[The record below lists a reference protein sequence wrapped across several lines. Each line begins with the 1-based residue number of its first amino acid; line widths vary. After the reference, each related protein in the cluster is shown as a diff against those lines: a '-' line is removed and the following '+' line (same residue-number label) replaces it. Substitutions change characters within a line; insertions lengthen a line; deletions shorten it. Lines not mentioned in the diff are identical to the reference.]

1 MKRIVFIAIM
11 IIMLVNTVMAEP
23 IENINHNLN
32 EIVYT
37 EPVQPEHVI
46 EIESFIGVPN
56 RSVLIDWAYI
66 TRAIVLIMLLNWFV
80 VIVNMFLKAFLS
92 GKQYIKM

>member
-1 MKRIVFIAIM
+1 MKKIVFILILTL
-11 IIMLVNTVMAEP
+11 MLVNTVIAEP

-37 EPVQPEHVI
+37 EPTQPEHVI
-46 EIESFIGVPN
+46 EIEGFIGIPN

-66 TRAIVLIMLLNWFV
+66 ARAIILIMLLNWFV
-80 VIVNMFLKAFLS
+80 VIVNMFLKSFLS
-92 GKQYIKM
+92 GKQYIKL

>member
-1 MKRIVFIAIM
+1 MKKIVFILILTL
-11 IIMLVNTVMAEP
+11 MLVNTVLAEP

-37 EPVQPEHVI
+37 EPIQPEHVI
-46 EIESFIGVPN
+46 EIEGFIGLPN
-56 RSVLIDWAYI
+56 RSVLIDWSYI
-66 TRAIVLIMLLNWFV
+66 ARAIVLIMLLNWFIV
-80 VIVNMFLKAFLS
+80 MVNMFLKSFLS

>member
-1 MKRIVFIAIM
+1 MKKIVFITIM
-11 IIMLVNTVMAEP
+11 LMMLVNTVIAEP

-37 EPVQPEHVI
+37 EPEQPDHVI
-46 EIESFIGVPN
+46 EIEGFIGIPN

-66 TRAIVLIMLLNWFV
+66 ARAIILIMLLNWFV
-80 VIVNMFLKAFLS
+80 VIVNMFLKSFLS
-92 GKQYIKM
+92 GKQYIKL

>member
-1 MKRIVFIAIM
+1 MKKIIFVTIM
-11 IIMLVNTVMAEP
+11 LLMLVNTVFAEP

-46 EIESFIGVPN
+46 EIENFIGIPN
-56 RSVLIDWAYI
+56 RSVLIDWSYI
-66 TRAIVLIMLLNWFV
+66 TRAILLIMLLNWFIV
-80 VIVNMFLKAFLS
+80 MVNMFLKSFLS